1 MLGPVHIVLLG
12 PPGSGKGTQGK
23 VLADHFGVPHLS
35 TGDLLR
41 AEVTAG
47 TALGRRLAGVIDR
60 GELVADELIVDV
72 VAAALRDRGSD
83 GYLLDGLP
91 RTIAQAEILERA
103 GSPLPPPDLAVHLA
117 IDEGVVRQRL
127 RRRAAEQG
135 RTDDADDDVID
146 RRMQV
151 YSEETE
157 PLVDH
162 YRRRGAL
169 VTVEGDR
176 PVDDVT
182 TAIVAAVEQAQPPG
196 GG

>member
-1 MLGPVHIVLLG
+1 MHIVLLG

-23 VLADHFGVPHLS
+23 ALADHFGVPHLS

-41 AEVTAG
+41 EEAAVG

-72 VAAALRDRGSD
+72 VAAALREQGSD

-91 RTIAQAEILERA
+91 RTIAQAEIIERD
-103 GSPLPPPDLAVHLA
+103 GSPVPAPDVAVHVA
-117 IDEGVVRQRL
+117 VDDDVVRRRL

-135 RTDDADDDVID
+135 RTDDADDAVID

-151 YSEETE
+151 YTDETE

-162 YRRRGAL
+162 YRRRGVL
-169 VTVEGDR
+169 VTVDGDR

-182 TAIVAAVEQAQPPG
+182 SAIVAAVEEAQAPG

>member
-72 VAAALRDRGSD
+72 VAAALHDRGSD

-91 RTIAQAEILERA
+91 RTVAQAEIIERD
-103 GSPLPPPDLAVHLA
+103 GSPLPAPDLAVHLA

-135 RTDDADDDVID
+135 RADDADDDVID

>member
-1 MLGPVHIVLLG
+1 MHIVLLG

-23 VLADHFGVPHLS
+23 ALADHFGVPHLS

-41 AEVTAG
+41 EEVAAG
-47 TALGRRLAGVIDR
+47 TARGRRLAGVIDR

-91 RTIAQAEILERA
+91 RTVAQAEIIERD
-103 GSPLPPPDLAVHLA
+103 GSPLPAPDLAVHLA
-117 IDEGVVRQRL
+117 IDEGVVRRRL

-135 RTDDADDDVID
+135 RADDADDAVID

-151 YSEETE
+151 YRDETE

-162 YRRRGAL
+162 YLRRGAL
-169 VTVEGDR
+169 VTVDGDR

-182 TAIVAAVEQAQPPG
+182 TAIVAAVEEAQAPG